1 MDKKSIRNTI
11 RKELLK
17 MSVKQHTQKSLM
29 IHNKLIN
36 TIDIK
41 EAKTIAVTISNFP
54 EVNTKPLIEALWK
67 IGKRVAVPR
76 CIPKTKEMHFYI
88 IENFEQLE
96 NVYMDLYEPIIE
108 QTVYIKKS
116 DIDVLIA
123 PGIAF
128 DNKGFRIGYGGGY
141 YDRYLT
147 DYKKK
152 TISLAFELQIVDKI
166 PINEYD
172 LSICTI
178 ITEERFINCGNV

>member
-1 MDKKSIRNTI
+1 MDKKTIRNTI

-17 MSVKQHTQKSLM
+17 MTVKQQEKKSLM

-36 TIDIK
+36 TTEIK
-41 EAKTIAVTISNFP
+41 EAKTIAVTISKFP
-54 EVNTKPLIEALWK
+54 EVQTKPLIEALWK
-67 IGKRVAVPR
+67 MGKQVAVPR

-88 IENFEQLE
+88 IDSFEQLE

-108 QTVYIKKS
+108 QTTYINKVE
-116 DIDVLIA
+116 IDVLIA

-128 DNKGFRIGYGGGY
+128 DQKGYRIGYGGGY

-147 DYKKK
+147 DFKNS